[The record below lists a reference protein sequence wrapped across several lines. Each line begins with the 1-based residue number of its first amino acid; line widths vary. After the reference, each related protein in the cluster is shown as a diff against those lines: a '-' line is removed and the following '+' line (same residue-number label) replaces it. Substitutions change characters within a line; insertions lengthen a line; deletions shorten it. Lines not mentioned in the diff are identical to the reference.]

1 MNTFVDIRT
10 RLPLPRPVL
19 YGLAILAALRPQPTG
34 AAPMTVLDRVASH
47 ASHELRALESSLV
60 GGPQVGMQSQPS
72 KAPGGL
78 KLKQPDGESKNNAL
92 HGYLTWK
99 RQQNP
104 ALFDQQH
111 PRIARIL
118 QQGQMSNTAMPR
130 ADHLSTVSSTPSAP
144 TAANLAT
151 TSPASAVRTLGASG
165 RSVAVSVAPDPGP
178 AMSPVPEP
186 SGMAMGLALLGMA
199 ACTFAHPIL
208 HIGHRDQ

>member
-1 MNTFVDIRT
+1 MNIFIFIRT

-34 AAPMTVLDRVASH
+34 AASMTVLDRVASY
-47 ASHELRALESSLV
+47 ASHELRSLESYLV
-60 GGPQVGMQSQPS
+60 GGPQVGMQSKLS

-78 KLKQPDGESKNNAL
+78 KLKQPDGELKNNAL

-104 ALFDQQH
+104 ALFDEQH

-130 ADHLSTVSSTPSAP
+130 ADHLSTASSTPSAP
-144 TAANLAT
+144 TAASLAT
-151 TSPASAVRTLGASG
+151 TSPARAVRTLEASG
-165 RSVAVSVAPDPGP
+165 RSAAVSVAPDPGP
-178 AMSPVPEP
+178 AMSPVPES
-186 SGMAMGLALLGMA
+186 SGMAMGLALLG
-199 ACTFAHPIL
+199 TFAWW
-208 HIGHRDQ
+208 RRSRAR